1 MVVVLSLASLGLGSC
16 NRGSSGAGMPQR
28 PAAPVTV
35 AMAATQAVPIYLD
48 EIGTTMASAVVN
60 IQSQVTGQI
69 IRRNFEDG
77 QDLAKGAVLF
87 EIDPRPFQDV
97 VKQAE
102 ANLAQAQA
110 QVALNQADYNHVMQV
125 APSGGASAED
135 VITKEGALNSA
146 KATLLVNQA
155 MLNTAQLNLSYCTIT
170 SPIDGRAGRRLV
182 DAGNLVKAN
191 DATLVTIQT
200 LAPLYADFT
209 ITEGDLPGVREKM
222 NKGVLKAE
230 VSMPGRP
237 NDARSGDLTFLDTQ
251 VQPNAGRVMM
261 RTTLPNKD
269 LFFWPGQF
277 VNVRL
282 ILDQIPQAV
291 LVPYACVQ
299 IAQQGS
305 YVYVVADG
313 KARLQPVT
321 LGQRQG
327 DLVVVEKG
335 VAAGEQVVETGQLA
349 VTPGERV
356 RILDTPTSG
365 PAMAGATEGMPS
377 KSGTPNMAG
386 VNGGREGGGQ

>member
-1 MVVVLSLASLGLGSC
+1 
-16 NRGSSGAGMPQR
+16 MPQR

-35 AMAATQAVPIYLD
+35 ATAATRAVPIYLD

-69 IRRNFEDG
+69 IHRNFEDG
-77 QDLAKGAVLF
+77 QDLTKGAVLF

-110 QVALNQADYNHVMQV
+110 QLALNQADYNHVMQV

-146 KATLLVNQA
+146 KAALLVNQA
-155 MLNTAQLNLSYCTIT
+155 MLSTAQLNLSYCTIT

-209 ITEGDLPGVREKM
+209 ITEGDLPRVREKM
-222 NKGVLKAE
+222 NKGMLKAE
-230 VSMPGRP
+230 VSMPDRP
-237 NDARSGDLTFLDTQ
+237 NDARPGDLTFLDTQ

-261 RTTLPNKD
+261 RATLPNKD
-269 LFFWPGQF
+269 RYFWPGQF

-356 RILDTPTSG
+356 RVLETPTSA
-365 PAMAGATEGMPS
+365 PAMAGVAVGMPP
-377 KSGTPNMAG
+377 KGGTPNVAG
-386 VNGGREGGGQ
+386 VNGGRGEGGQ